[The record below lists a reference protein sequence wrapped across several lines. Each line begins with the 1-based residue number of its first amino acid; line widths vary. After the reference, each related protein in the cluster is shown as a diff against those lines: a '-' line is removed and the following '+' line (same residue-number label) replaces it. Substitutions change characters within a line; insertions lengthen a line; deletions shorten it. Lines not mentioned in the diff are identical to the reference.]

1 MLLDAQRWTGQADAA
16 RLVEAA
22 ASVPGGAALL
32 VFALFWSP
40 IAAGVPLGVVLARSA
55 GLHPL
60 ATFGIYALSDV
71 LGALICHPLF
81 VLLLRAGGRVRTLRW
96 LGQRTA
102 RLAMIG
108 TDLPSRRDR
117 AGSPSVGLALM
128 RIGAIAFGID
138 VYAAGML
145 VAALPVPRL
154 AGWAAVIVGDLL
166 WFALVLGASVAT
178 AAVVDDNRVVGAAVV
193 VAMVAAPQLAQRLV
207 PALRPARRSA

>member
-40 IAAGVPLGVVLARSA
+40 IAAGVPLGVVLA
-55 GLHPL
+55 
-60 ATFGIYALSDV
+60 
-71 LGALICHPLF
+71 
-81 VLLLRAGGRVRTLRW
+81 
-96 LGQRTA
+96 
-102 RLAMIG
+102 
-108 TDLPSRRDR
+108 
-117 AGSPSVGLALM
+117 LM

-145 VAALPVPRL
+145 VAALPLPRL

-178 AAVVDDNRVVGAAVV
+178 AAVVDDSRAVGAAVV